1 MFFPCSKP
9 WNLQAA
15 SLAAASLLS
24 ALGAKKS
31 EDAPKNCKRTELRGN
46 YFCCRK
52 KLKKKKVKKRRRKK
66 KRELFRMT
74 ERGVAESTRRYD
86 KEYDSQLV
94 SSSLATV
101 QQLYRLVPWQMLQ
114 SRLGSTM
121 LCLDSGSLGAEC
133 LWRC

>member
-52 KLKKKKVKKRRRKK
+52 KLKKKKSKEEEEEEEARAFQNDGKGSCRKYS
-66 KRELFRMT
+66 EI
-74 ERGVAESTRRYD
+74 
-86 KEYDSQLV
+86 
-94 SSSLATV
+94 
-101 QQLYRLVPWQMLQ
+101 
-114 SRLGSTM
+114 
-121 LCLDSGSLGAEC
+121 
-133 LWRC
+133 